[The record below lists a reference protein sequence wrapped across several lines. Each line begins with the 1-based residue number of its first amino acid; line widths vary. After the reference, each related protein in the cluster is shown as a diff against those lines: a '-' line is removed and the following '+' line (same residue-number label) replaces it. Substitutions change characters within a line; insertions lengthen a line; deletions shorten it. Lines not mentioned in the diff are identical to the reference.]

1 MAIEIPVVQTIG
13 GLLNQGP
20 AETIGGPD
28 LRTGWVFS
36 STLRRLAVA
45 DPNVGR
51 TSVTAAN
58 DLTGVAQFAR
68 TFASQRGFISDIVM
82 EVNPSSVQFQQ
93 TKRIVKKDTRR
104 GSVYFHFSDDKGQ
117 NNDILVITFRGNAG
131 NIDLRGSVA
140 QPGNG
145 DTGARD
151 RLIVWHNLYSL
162 TREPVLI
169 ASRLVNEFTIS
180 YSSPAIR
187 VPVTFTGFYS
197 KVLEFTED
205 ALKPNSIEYNFEFTV
220 TRSEPDMGELVGHI
234 SEALDSKIATALNP
248 LASLFTSV

>member
-20 AETIGGPD
+20 AEAIGGPD
-28 LRTGWVFS
+28 LREGWLFS
-36 STLRRLAVA
+36 STLRQLAQGPPEPDSPSLGKFA
-45 DPNVGR
+45 ETYASQPNLL
-51 TSVTAAN
+51 TSV
-58 DLTGVAQFAR
+58 Q
-68 TFASQRGFISDIVM
+68 M
-82 EVNPSSVQFQQ
+82 KVNPSSVSFQQ

-117 NNDILVITFRGNAG
+117 NNDILVIQFRGNAG

-140 QPGNG
+140 QPSSG
-145 DTGARD
+145 DTHARD

-169 ASRLVNEFTIS
+169 ADRLVNEFTIS

-205 ALKPNSIEYNFEFTV
+205 ALKPNSIEYSFEFTV
-220 TRSEPDMGELVGHI
+220 TKSEPDMGELVGHI